1 MIKPVSM
8 ILRSLEKLFLFK
20 HGGLKRKGNLKTGI
34 SDLCS
39 TQTLGA
45 KRGSNLGLSDADIY
59 RPKTMTLHFQTLQLQ
74 ARLGHAPTASRY
86 LISQKLR
93 LGYSTCTHD
102 QHACAKGAHS
112 AGTLSRKRRTIP
124 AKYKEGNA
132 PGRNNGQL
140 REVPNRT
147 CGMCLVTI
155 ATQDSTKPKTFPN

>member
-1 MIKPVSM
+1 MQ
-8 ILRSLEKLFLFK
+8 R
-20 HGGLKRKGNLKTGI
+20 
-34 SDLCS
+34 

-45 KRGSNLGLSDADIY
+45 ERGSNLCLSDADIY

-74 ARLGHAPTASRY
+74 ARLGHAPTAARY

-93 LGYSTCTHD
+93 LGYPTCTHTHR

-112 AGTLSRKRRTIP
+112 AGTLSRTRRTIP

-132 PGRNNGQL
+132 PGRDNRQLRL

-155 ATQDSTKPKTFPN
+155 ATQDSTKHFPIDSLSEAFSTSHRTQLHASVCWCLMAAVQ